1 MSTVCVEHAAQ
12 ATGKSLA
19 SSGSTEPQAAG
30 TCGGPDEPSSG
41 DELELGAEASRLV
54 PAPPLGI
61 VAVPDNDSRHNF
73 TDVFKEM
80 GRFIR
85 DKMQV
90 EIVVDMGVPR
100 SVTIILIFIR
110 LNGLMLPF

>member
-1 MSTVCVEHAAQ
+1 MYSKIINVVKSVVSTSPGRTMTLADDVN
-12 ATGKSLA
+12 ATEACSLPIKS
-19 SSGSTEPQAAG
+19 
-30 TCGGPDEPSSG
+30 
-41 DELELGAEASRLV
+41 
-54 PAPPLGI
+54 
-61 VAVPDNDSRHNF
+61 
-73 TDVFKEM
+73 FKEM

-90 EIVVDMGVPR
+90 EIVVDMSVPR